1 MKNRKMGKGIL
12 VVGLVLYGAMDV
24 VAQSVTYSHDAAK
37 MNQITVGEIGS
48 GSLTPGLY
56 YQALHKSYS
65 KSAASKNKLSYRTL
79 AGVNL
84 YNQVDEAEALDS
96 AMVARAKI
104 EALNV
109 ADRSGGALDVAWAAE
124 GGKITDKMGDFGR
137 NINRILQTGGNGDD
151 QSYWKGH
158 YQMRHKSHAGRLY
171 AQCPAQETIPAHLY
185 GCGKEERRTYPLPR
199 PAIQRTQD
207 LGTACCH
214 QSNRKPESASS
225 GCRHGAV
232 AFCRMDYRG
241 WQGMKKEREKEF
253 INSINNDKH
262 ESSKPSVQSSAIRG
276 DLYRSTGRRESVVQG

>member
-65 KSAASKNKLSYRTL
+65 KSAASKNKLSYRATI
-79 AGVNL
+79 AESNASASSTWL
-84 YNQVDEAEALDS
+84 YRFTPAR
-96 AMVARAKI
+96 VARAKI

-151 QSYWKGH
+151 QSYWKEH
-158 YQMRHKSHAGRLY
+158 YQMF
-171 AQCPAQETIPAHLY
+171 QC
-185 GCGKEERRTYPLPR
+185 
-199 PAIQRTQD
+199 AIRATQD
-207 LGTACCH
+207 AYMPNAQRKKQYLRIYTDVARKNEELIRYLVRLSNARKTSELLAATN
-214 QSNRKPESASS
+214 QIENRKAQVVAAAMGRWRSA
-225 GCRHGAV
+225 
-232 AFCRMDYRG
+232 G
-241 WQGMKKEREKEF
+241 WTTVDGRE
-253 INSINNDKH
+253 
-262 ESSKPSVQSSAIRG
+262 
-276 DLYRSTGRRESVVQG
+276 